1 MVFWILIAA
10 MTAAALLFVLMPLV
24 RDGGLRRRRR
34 AERVL
39 ADAHAAGLLDEQ
51 EYRKKLGALDV
62 GEPASAPPARG
73 AAAGLALLL
82 PLSAALL
89 YFHLGEPR
97 ALDGEATRGAPTAAS
112 AQADTE
118 GAPPPDMEQAVQGLA
133 ERLRNEPDNPEGWLL
148 LGRAYKSMERFEP
161 AKEALSQAWRLAPDN
176 PDVMIEYAEAQAL
189 SAPRRRIEGEPL
201 EMIRKAVELQPDHQ
215 RGIWLLGVAAMQ
227 GGRPKEAVDR
237 WETLRQ
243 LISSDLSAVRA
254 LDEQIEGAR
263 QAAGLPP
270 ARQSTALADSPAGTD
285 GAPEPAPAAA
295 AEGDG
300 PRLTVTVD
308 IAPALRER
316 LKASDVLFV
325 FARPAEGSRMPLAI
339 QRLPAANLPA
349 TVILDDSH
357 SMMPALKLS
366 TMPQVVVGARVSSSG
381 QAIPQPGDLEGLSPA
396 LPNSTREPVRL
407 TIDTVVE

>member
-1 MVFWILIAA
+1 
-10 MTAAALLFVLMPLV
+10 
-24 RDGGLRRRRR
+24 
-34 AERVL
+34 
-39 ADAHAAGLLDEQ
+39 
-51 EYRKKLGALDV
+51 
-62 GEPASAPPARG
+62 
-73 AAAGLALLL
+73 
-82 PLSAALL
+82 
-89 YFHLGEPR
+89 
-97 ALDGEATRGAPTAAS
+97 
-112 AQADTE
+112 
-118 GAPPPDMEQAVQGLA
+118 MEQAVQGLA